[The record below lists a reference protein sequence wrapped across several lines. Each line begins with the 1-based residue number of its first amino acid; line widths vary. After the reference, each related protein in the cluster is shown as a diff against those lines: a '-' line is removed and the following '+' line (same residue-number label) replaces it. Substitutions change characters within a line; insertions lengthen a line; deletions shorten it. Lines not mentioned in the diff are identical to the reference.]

1 MSDFTRGFL
10 PPARVLGGH
19 LNGLIRQ
26 MSDLLLDWEFLGCKL
41 KKKYYIVFG
50 LGKNTFSSKHWRK
63 KCKYKT
69 AFGLHRSELIINFF

>member
-26 MSDLLLDWEFLGCKL
+26 MSDLLLDWEFLGCKW
-41 KKKYYIVFG
+41 KKKYIVLIS
-50 LGKNTFSSKHWRK
+50 LGKKHFFLK
-63 KCKYKT
+63 TLEKMCKYKT
-69 AFGLHRSELIINFF
+69 VFWVA

>member
-26 MSDLLLDWEFLGCKL
+26 MSDLLLDWEFLGCKW
-41 KKKYYIVFG
+41 KKKYVHSMNFKIVD
-50 LGKNTFSSKHWRK
+50 
-63 KCKYKT
+63 
-69 AFGLHRSELIINFF
+69 